1 MDLIFSAL
9 SLLLYILSVPQFVAD
24 TISMFQPMVFQ
35 EGDYICK
42 EGTQADEMF
51 FMVKGKAGIYY
62 GDKLVV
68 VIEEGSYFGEIGC
81 IMVRFAVRIIYLQ
94 CIQLI
99 GNRVYCI
106 DVHRAEFGVLE

>member
-1 MDLIFSAL
+1 MESCNQLLRLVDLIYYF
-9 SLLLYILSVPQFVAD
+9 LLYILLSVPQFVAD
-24 TISMFQPMVFQ
+24 TIAMFQPMVFQ

-68 VIEEGSYFGEIGC
+68 AIEAGSYFGEIGC
-81 IMVRFAVRIIYLQ
+81 IMVSLLYI
-94 CIQLI
+94 
-99 GNRVYCI
+99 
-106 DVHRAEFGVLE
+106 

>member
-1 MDLIFSAL
+1 
-9 SLLLYILSVPQFVAD
+9 
-24 TISMFQPMVFQ
+24 
-35 EGDYICK
+35 
-42 EGTQADEMF
+42 
-51 FMVKGKAGIYY
+51 MVKGKAGIYY

>member
-1 MDLIFSAL
+1 
-9 SLLLYILSVPQFVAD
+9 
-24 TISMFQPMVFQ
+24 MFQPMVFQ

-62 GDKLVV
+62 GEKLVV

-81 IMVRFAVRIIYLQ
+81 IMVSRFPRFL
-94 CIQLI
+94 
-99 GNRVYCI
+99 
-106 DVHRAEFGVLE
+106 

>member
-1 MDLIFSAL
+1 MFI
-9 SLLLYILSVPQFVAD
+9 ILNSRFKYFTSVPQFVAD

-51 FMVKGKAGIYY
+51 FLTKGKAGIYY
-62 GDKLVV
+62 GKKLIV

-81 IMVRFAVRIIYLQ
+81 IMVSTRNKDSSGF
-94 CIQLI
+94 
-99 GNRVYCI
+99 
-106 DVHRAEFGVLE
+106 